1 MSLPSTPIQD
11 EDRRDAE
18 ASVDPTADPAR
29 AASFATIFRE
39 RVERYGER
47 IAVRHRMNGDWP
59 GLSWREIG
67 RQVEDTATALVA
79 VGVAEQGTVGILSQN
94 RPEWII
100 ADLACMTARVTS
112 VPLYPTNTANYARFL
127 MDDSAMGLVFVED
140 QAQYD
145 KIASVARPVESLI
158 LVAFDPSTR
167 FKEGIRSFSFTDFR
181 ALGAASE
188 KGEEVEARLARAT
201 REDVATLIYTSG
213 TTGEPKGVML
223 TQGNIL
229 SVFKPHDD
237 RLLPLDEEDTSLCFL
252 PLSHVFERGWTF
264 YALYKGMTNHTLA
277 DPKLVIEALQ
287 EVRPTVMCAV
297 PRFYEKIY
305 AAVYKK
311 LQGAS
316 LFHRALFHW
325 AVKVGGKAGVLR
337 KDGLPVPALL
347 RLQHRLADALVL
359 KKIRALVGGRIKF
372 FPCAGAPL
380 AQNIE
385 EFFHACGV
393 FIAYGYGLTETTAT
407 VTVHESAG
415 YTFGTVGK
423 PLPGIQVRIGD
434 EDEILVK
441 GPTVASGYY
450 NRPEETAKAF
460 GDGWFHT
467 GDAGFLDERGCLTIT
482 DRIKDLIKT
491 SGGKYVAPQQIESVL
506 GSDPYIEQIA
516 VVGEGRP
523 YIAALIVPSFQNLE
537 EFAREHQIAFSNRAE
552 LVAHSEVCALYQRHV
567 DRHNERVAPFKQI
580 KRFLLLAEEF
590 TLEAGEITPTLKVR
604 RKQILAKNHE
614 AIEALYAQG

>member
-1 MSLPSTPIQD
+1 MDLPSTLLKEQD
-11 EDRRDAE
+11 VRLSEEPSAL
-18 ASVDPTADPAR
+18 TADPALVKT
-29 AASFATIFRE
+29 FVTLFRE
-39 RVERYGER
+39 RVRHYGDR
-47 IAVRHRMNGDWP
+47 LAVRHRVNGDWP

-67 RQVEDTATALVA
+67 RQVEDAAKALVA

-100 ADLACMTARVTS
+100 ADLACMTARITS
-112 VPLYPTNTANYARFL
+112 VPIYPTNTANYARFL
-127 MDDSAMGLVFVED
+127 MDDSAMSLVFVED

-145 KIASVARPVESLI
+145 KIASVARPAEQMI
-158 LVAFDPSTR
+158 LVAFDPTVR
-167 FKEGIRSFSFTDFR
+167 FTEGIRSFSFQDFL
-181 ALGAASE
+181 ALGAASDAE
-188 KGEEVEARLARAT
+188 GEVEARVARAT
-201 REDVATLIYTSG
+201 REDLATLIYTSG

-229 SVFKPHDD
+229 SVFKPHDE
-237 RLLPLDEEDTSLCFL
+237 RLLNPSEDDLSLCFL
-252 PLSHVFERGWTF
+252 PLSHVFERGWT
-264 YALYKGMTNHTLA
+264 YYTLYKGMTNHTLG

-316 LFHRALFHW
+316 LFRRILFHW
-325 AVKVGGKAGVLR
+325 AVKVGGKTGVLR
-337 KDGLPVPALL
+337 KDGLPVPAAL
-347 RLQHRLADALVL
+347 RLQNRLADALVL

-380 AQNIE
+380 AKNIE
-385 EFFHACGV
+385 EFFHACGI

-407 VTVHESAG
+407 VTVHETSH

-423 PLPGIQVRIGD
+423 PLSGIQVQIG
-434 EDEILVK
+434 EEGEILVK
-441 GPTVASGYY
+441 GPTVARGYY

-460 GDGWFHT
+460 RDGWFHT
-467 GDAGFLDERGCLTIT
+467 GDAGFLDEKGCLTIT

-491 SGGKYVAPQQIESVL
+491 SGGKYVAPQQIESAM

-516 VVGEGRP
+516 VVGDGRP
-523 YIAALIVPSFQNLE
+523 YIAALIVPSFPNLE
-537 EFAREHQIAFSNRAE
+537 EYAREHQIPFSNRE
-552 LVAHSEVCALYQRHV
+552 DLVAHPEVRALYERHV
-567 DRHNERVAPFKQI
+567 DRYNERVAPFKQI
-580 KRFLLLAEEF
+580 KRFLLLAQEF
-590 TLEAGEITPTLKVR
+590 TLEAGEITPTMKVR
-604 RKQILAKNHE
+604 RKQILAKNQGS
-614 AIEALYAQG
+614 IEALYAQG